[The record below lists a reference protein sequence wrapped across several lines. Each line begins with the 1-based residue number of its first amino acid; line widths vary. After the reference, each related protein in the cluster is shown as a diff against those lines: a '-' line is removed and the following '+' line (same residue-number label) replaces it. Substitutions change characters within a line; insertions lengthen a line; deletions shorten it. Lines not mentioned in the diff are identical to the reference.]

1 MLKILLSK
9 ILYKFLLCIKIVSE
23 IFPREQSIEQNI
35 IRSIVVNGR
44 SSLQKPDISLFRS
57 KVLKSS
63 STCSCHVRL
72 ETNPICYYNV
82 RDLQT
87 ANPF

>member
-35 IRSIVVNGR
+35 IRSIVVNG
-44 SSLQKPDISLFRS
+44 SLVYKSQISRYFGP
-57 KVLKSS
+57 KSS
-63 STCSCHVRL
+63 KAVPHVL
-72 ETNPICYYNV
+72 V
-82 RDLQT
+82 M
-87 ANPF
+87 